1 MGRTKEEIEKKIIK
15 LLDENS
21 SKKGDP
27 SQPGFEINFGT
38 PCALGTSKNDIP
50 RVTRID
56 FYNDGLTLWMS
67 GEPGGKLE
75 NIRANPNVSVGI
87 YTHVDRSKE
96 NRSVML
102 KGKASLVTY
111 REQQELFME
120 VFTKFGILDFLKQV
134 IRSGLIEKQPLIEIP
149 LGEDFETKLDK
160 MLHRFTVIKVEPEI
174 ISLLIYPP
182 DHPPDGGIV
191 EKLVWEKEG

>member
-1 MGRTKEEIEKKIIK
+1 MGRTKEEIEKEIIK

-56 FYNDGLTLWMS
+56 FYNDELTLWMS
-67 GEPGGKLE
+67 GEPGGKME
-75 NIRANPNVSVGI
+75 NIRANPNVSVAI
-87 YTHVDRSKE
+87 YSPHDRSKE
-96 NRSVML
+96 NRSIML

-111 REQQELFME
+111 REQEELYME
-120 VFTKFGILDFLKQV
+120 VITKFGILDSLKQA
-134 IRSGLIEKQPLIEIP
+134 IRSGLIEKQTLLEVP
-149 LGEDFETKLDK
+149 LGEDFETKLDTL
-160 MLHRFTVIKVEPEI
+160 LHRQIVMKVEPEI
-174 ISLLIYPP
+174 ISLLIMPP
-182 DHPPDGGIV
+182 GGIV
-191 EKLVWEKEG
+191 ERLVWEKES